1 MRTLLATCH
10 RSVQNQPV
18 VIESKPATFMVSK
31 GFEVGWQVGSHFGGE
46 FLRVIDESEARAS
59 SDQMQNTV
67 TLVCAEHCPD
77 QGQNG
82 INGGK
87 PVGRYR
93 LCRIWT

>member
-1 MRTLLATCH
+1 MPRICLSLLLCH

-31 GFEVGWQVGSHFGGE
+31 GFEVSWQVGSHFGGQ

-67 TLVCAEHCPD
+67 TGFVRSIVQIKAKTE
-77 QGQNG
+77 
-82 INGGK
+82 
-87 PVGRYR
+87 
-93 LCRIWT
+93 